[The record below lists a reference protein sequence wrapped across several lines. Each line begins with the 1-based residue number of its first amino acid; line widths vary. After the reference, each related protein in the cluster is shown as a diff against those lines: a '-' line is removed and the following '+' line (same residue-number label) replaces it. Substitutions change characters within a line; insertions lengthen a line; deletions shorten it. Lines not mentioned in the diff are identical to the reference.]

1 MKNQHSHASS
11 ILSMLLLIVALS
23 TSGIAQEQRIRQQ
36 QQQLPDCPP
45 LEQIPDRREKPLISG
60 LAMAREL
67 NQENLR
73 IALPR
78 ECRGI
83 RPDVQTHDAADNF
96 NPPGNPVTLS
106 PMLANYL
113 SSLNLTPKGYDDD
126 SYNKVFADS
135 FKLRNCR
142 VCYARLEVRVR
153 HCGDLWNNDTIT
165 VGAAPFNSA
174 PGLILSYGNIW
185 TPPTPNPKT
194 LSFTLSTAALNQ
206 YLSSTTTMPTFL
218 DLITQDDSDVDQA
231 TLSVWYY

>member
-1 MKNQHSHASS
+1 MKNQHFHASS

-23 TSGIAQEQRIRQQ
+23 SSGIAQEPRIRQQ
-36 QQQLPDCPP
+36 QQPAIRQQEQLPA
-45 LEQIPDRREKPLISG
+45 QQEKPLVPG
-60 LAMAREL
+60 LAIAREL
-67 NQENLR
+67 NQEDLR

-106 PMLANYL
+106 PTLANYL
-113 SSLNLTPKGYDDD
+113 SSLNLTPKGYDDNRF
-126 SYNKVFADS
+126 NKVFADS

-142 VCYARLEVRVR
+142 VCYATLEVRVKYS
-153 HCGDLWNNDTIT
+153 GDLWNNDTIT

-174 PGLILSYGNIW
+174 PGLYFIYGNIW

-194 LSFTLSTAALNQ
+194 LSFTLPTAALNQ

>member
-1 MKNQHSHASS
+1 MKNQHFHASS

-23 TSGIAQEQRIRQQ
+23 SSGIAQEPRIRQQ
-36 QQQLPDCPP
+36 QQPAIRQQEQLPA
-45 LEQIPDRREKPLISG
+45 QQEKPLVPG
-60 LAMAREL
+60 LAIAREL
-67 NQENLR
+67 NQEDLR

-106 PMLANYL
+106 PTLANYL
-113 SSLNLTPKGYDDD
+113 SSLNLIPKGYDDNRF
-126 SYNKVFADS
+126 NKVFADS

-142 VCYARLEVRVR
+142 VCYATLEVRVKYS
-153 HCGDLWNNDTIT
+153 GDLWNNDTIT

-174 PGLILSYGNIW
+174 PGLLLSYSTIW

-194 LSFTLSTAALNQ
+194 LSFTLPTAALNT
-206 YLSSTTTMPTFL
+206 YLATTSTMPTFL

>member
-1 MKNQHSHASS
+1 MKNQHFHASS

-23 TSGIAQEQRIRQQ
+23 SSGIAQEPRIRQQ
-36 QQQLPDCPP
+36 QQPAIRQQEQLPA
-45 LEQIPDRREKPLISG
+45 QQEKPLVPG
-60 LAMAREL
+60 LAIAREL
-67 NQENLR
+67 NQEDLR

-106 PMLANYL
+106 PTLANYL
-113 SSLNLTPKGYDDD
+113 SSLNLTPKGYDDNRF
-126 SYNKVFADS
+126 NKVFADS

-142 VCYARLEVRVR
+142 VCYATLEVRVKYS
-153 HCGDLWNNDTIT
+153 GDLWNNDTIT

-174 PGLILSYGNIW
+174 PGLLLSYGTIW

-194 LSFTLSTAALNQ
+194 LSFTLPTAALNQ